1 MARAAGL
8 ADSRDSDEEAAKN
21 FLEGIRGLILHCR
34 IPTLEEFG
42 VDKERFFGSME
53 KMAEDALASGSPQ
66 NTRKSVDKDVIL
78 SLYRGLW
85 E

>member
-1 MARAAGL
+1 MKHGSVRKK
-8 ADSRDSDEEAAKN
+8 KN
-21 FLEGIRGLILHCR
+21 ITPYLFISPVLIILVALVVYPICYAFFLS
-34 IPTLEEFG
+34 
-42 VDKERFFGSME
+42 VMGSME